1 MTPVLL
7 LMALA
12 CDTAPS
18 RPGTFVGNPGGTDQ
32 LSVSSA
38 GTTGVERGDGTAR
51 LERVVLAGC
60 DGSEVDVDPATF
72 PPDGLIQLS
81 TERALTGI
89 ELPPGTWC
97 GMEVSLRDAVL
108 DFQVPTGTI
117 HLAVRT
123 LEVLLSEGDALN
135 VDPQTTSD
143 RKAEYGLVLS
153 EPDWLAELVAQQP
166 VDGLITPDEL
176 QQEALEG
183 RMALASSL
191 YDGEGRLSLH
201 GPGYEPPELAQC
213 ETLPV
218 PAVRQVIQDCP
229 IREGYE
235 VNSWT
240 ADGMCEPG
248 LWIAGVYEARSDHSG
263 EVHPMG
269 EVSVTFDIPGQHV
282 LALSSYEPVTW
293 NVRVGPDTELRA
305 ILVAGY
311 YEQIVRG
318 TDVPVQRVS
327 GPVCG
332 YSYPYNGQGCNT
344 DALIEGFENAIGLR
358 ATRFDGC
365 YRATEMAWS
374 PTGR

>member
-7 LMALA
+7 LMSLA
-12 CDTAPS
+12 CDTAPE

-51 LERVVLAGC
+51 LARVVLSGC
-60 DGSEVDVDPATF
+60 DGSQVDVDPATF

-97 GMEVSLRDAVL
+97 GMDVSLSDAQL
-108 DFQVPTGTI
+108 DFQVATGTI
-117 HLAVRT
+117 RLSIRAIDVQ
-123 LEVLLSEGDALN
+123 LSEGEALV
-135 VDPQTTSD
+135 VDPETTSD

-153 EPDWLAELVAQQP
+153 EPDWLAELVQQQP
-166 VDGLITPDEL
+166 VDGLITPDAE

-183 RMALASSL
+183 RMALTSSL

-201 GPGYEPPELAQC
+201 GPGYDPPEPASCEAQ
-213 ETLPV
+213 PV
-218 PAVRQVIQDCP
+218 PDLLPVIQDCA

-235 VNSWT
+235 VNTWFAQT
-240 ADGMCEPG
+240 TCEPG
-248 LWIAGVYEARSDHSG
+248 LWIAGIYEARSDHSG
-263 EVHPMG
+263 NVHPMG
-269 EVSVTFDIPGQHV
+269 EVSVTFDVPGQHV

-311 YEQIVRG
+311 YEQVVRG
-318 TDVPVQRVS
+318 TDVPIQRVS

-344 DALIEGFENAIGLR
+344 DALIEGFENAVGLR
-358 ATRFDGC
+358 TTRFDGC
-365 YRATEMAWS
+365 YRATEMVWS
-374 PTGR
+374 PSGR